1 MTIHLYVQRP
11 RGVPASL
18 VSASMVLRAALMV
31 AALTMAIV
39 PVFAAQLRGDV
50 LAANDVDDGG
60 PRRRRLRSGGCPPP
74 LPVSGAWGQR
84 HHPGEAGA
92 RCGGFLGLKNIE
104 TAGRAQI
111 TVTGPRGGS
120 ARRRSRLR

>member
-50 LAANDVDDGG
+50 LAANDVLTMADLVDG
-60 PRRRRLRSGGCPPP
+60 
-74 LPVSGAWGQR
+74 VSG
-84 HHPGEAGA
+84 PEAA
-92 RCGGFLGLKNIE
+92 RPLFRSPALGDSGTIQVKRVLD
-104 TAGRAQI
+104 AAAS
-111 TVTGPRGGS
+111 S
-120 ARRRSRLR
+120 A